1 MDREGKGAGL
11 TRLRPPSRQPAAK
24 MLSSALWLRLGV
36 GAGQWGPHFSGEG
49 LGGIEKEGKAEE
61 EALRLLGWG
70 RANKAGSVRVGVGG
84 LACTDNLKDGG
95 GGVGVCVSHHP
106 KPSLSPNNL
115 LSQRGQPLFSDPGF
129 TWSWGELWGMGC
141 WEGAGPAVYYHLT
154 PPSSAVRDFKKIQAT
169 LRREGQISWAEPANQ
184 FFVPTWHQWLPG

>member
-1 MDREGKGAGL
+1 MGAPSPTNPLLRGKQGRDSQNVPGGGGTGGGEWTERGRRAGL
-11 TRLRPPSRQPAAK
+11 LKLRPPSRQPAAK

-36 GAGQWGPHFSGEG
+36 GAGQRGPHFSGEG
-49 LGGIEKEGKAEE
+49 LEGIEKEGKAKEALR
-61 EALRLLGWG
+61 ALRLLGWG

-129 TWSWGELWGMGC
+129 TWGGGEG
-141 WEGAGPAVYYHLT
+141 GAGIVGDGL
-154 PPSSAVRDFKKIQAT
+154 Q
-169 LRREGQISWAEPANQ
+169 EGS
-184 FFVPTWHQWLPG
+184 

>member
-1 MDREGKGAGL
+1 
-11 TRLRPPSRQPAAK
+11 

-49 LGGIEKEGKAEE
+49 LGGIEKEGKAKEALI
-61 EALRLLGWG
+61 ALRLLGWG

-106 KPSLSPNNL
+106 KPSVSPNNP
-115 LSQRGQPLFSDPGF
+115 LSQTGQPLFSDPGF
-129 TWSWGELWGMGC
+129 S
-141 WEGAGPAVYYHLT
+141 GAGRNCGGWVAGRELDLRSTITLHPPVVQPGTLKNNSGGLEKRRADQLGRASKPILCPHLA
-154 PPSSAVRDFKKIQAT
+154 PGYQAKWV
-169 LRREGQISWAEPANQ
+169 GGY
-184 FFVPTWHQWLPG
+184 F

>member
-1 MDREGKGAGL
+1 
-11 TRLRPPSRQPAAK
+11 

-36 GAGQWGPHFSGEG
+36 GAGQRGPALLWRGSGRDLKG
-49 LGGIEKEGKAEE
+49 GKAKEALR
-61 EALRLLGWG
+61 ALRLLGWG
-70 RANKAGSVRVGVGG
+70 RANKARSVRVGVGG

-129 TWSWGELWGMGC
+129 TWSWEEGGEAGELWGMGYG
-141 WEGAGPAVYYHLT
+141 EGAEPAVCHHLT
-154 PPSSAVRDFKKIQAT
+154 PHRSAARDFKKFQAT